1 MRATEIV
8 CIIDCKNRMGKL
20 KHLLSRKQA
29 LQRKEGGPKD
39 PRIRRLLKM
48 KLWDEA
54 VSLNYKL
61 RILLTRLEFQRAWKY
76 RIGRVNSTGNRGA

>member
-1 MRATEIV
+1 
-8 CIIDCKNRMGKL
+8 
-20 KHLLSRKQA
+20 
-29 LQRKEGGPKD
+29 
-39 PRIRRLLKM
+39 M